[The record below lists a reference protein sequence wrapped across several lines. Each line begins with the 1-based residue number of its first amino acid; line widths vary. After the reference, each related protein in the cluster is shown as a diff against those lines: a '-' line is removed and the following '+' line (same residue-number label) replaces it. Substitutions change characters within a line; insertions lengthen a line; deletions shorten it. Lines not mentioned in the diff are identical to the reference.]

1 MVVVCRAAIAP
12 VVGAIPGGVGDVV
25 DPDDV
30 ILNEF
35 QCDAHGQIWENMGD
49 VRGDTDGVYRY
60 NARIRWPE
68 GDLIT
73 AVDRKPLDYFLL
85 TFPHA
90 QWAKI
95 VLHTNREMVV
105 LGLRDSLSVRELQK
119 FLGIRLVMTLEHGHG
134 AVDDY
139 WKSDG
144 GTGFLRPRDYGAR
157 TGMCLSR
164 FKNISRALCFH
175 DKSQV
180 SVRNCLLYNN

>member
-1 MVVVCRAAIAP
+1 MLGVTLTGYIVTMLEF
-12 VVGAIPGGVGDVV
+12 GG
-25 DPDDV
+25 PKET
-30 ILNEF
+30 LLLRLT
-35 QCDAHGQIWENMGD
+35 ASLW
-49 VRGDTDGVYRY
+49 
-60 NARIRWPE
+60 
-68 GDLIT
+68 IT
-73 AVDRKPLDYFLL
+73 SCSRFHMPSGLKLF
-85 TFPHA
+85 
-90 QWAKI
+90 
-95 VLHTNREMVV
+95 LHTNREIVV
-105 LGLRDSLSVRELQK
+105 LGLRDGLTVRELQK

-157 TGMCLSR
+157 TGMSLSR